1 MKYRPTERKVY
12 AATLGAGAGTIVS
25 EFVLWGIDS
34 IWWPSDTANVPGPV
48 ASFVNLLVP
57 MLLAFGAGW
66 LAKHDPG
73 YTEIDEPPL
82 PPV

>member
-1 MKYRPTERKVY
+1 MSLRPTERKVY

-25 EFVLWGIDS
+25 EFVMWGIDS
-34 IWWPSDTANVPGPV
+34 IWWPADSVNPPGPV
-48 ASFVNLLVP
+48 ASLVNLLIP
-57 MLLAFGAGW
+57 MLVAFGAGW

-82 PPV
+82 PEV